1 METSVNN
8 PDGLREAE
16 PPKQAEIEAAFLQ
29 ADHVVMRQYLNYLS
43 QMSIAEIRIPEV
55 KSMVQVGEDLIERTR
70 PLQASDQSCF
80 FKIGKLVYDS
90 DENNLQKLTNVY
102 SAAASINANVGL
114 ILYSNGKAVE
124 MYMGIC
130 GESDPNRVRPSAEAL
145 YQYMVGNFQGS
156 LDEYNAVCLDNEQF
170 TAVLEK
176 CFTHS
181 NSVISAVSGVASTR
195 SKEMDANAEFNQGL
209 EKLLD
214 TMRGKPFAA
223 LFIAN
228 SLSAAELADIRAEY
242 ELLYSSL
249 VPFAKSNLT
258 FSDTQSD
265 GVTKTVSE
273 ALADTVGK
281 NSSSALSVGRNESQA
296 HTEGHAVAHTDTIG
310 VNAGV
315 HAGLNVGLSA
325 TPFGIGPSLGGN
337 VGASLGLNYSHSISR
352 TKSFSDTTTFGKS
365 ETSTHTEGENQA
377 HTVTKTNSDGTTETI
392 SKGKTLQLTYENK
405 TVTSLLEKIDSQLE
419 RIKASESFGMFAASA
434 YFLAPNKAL
443 AEMAASAYKAI
454 ISGTNTGLETAVIN
468 SWDKSN
474 GMESV
479 REYLHLLWHPSFV
492 LNEKNTVTPASLISA
507 QELAVQMGL
516 PKKSVVGVSVIE
528 TAAFGRNISKSG
540 GGKEEK
546 NKDSK
551 LKLGTLYHMGQQEKD
566 TEVTLDM
573 ESLSMHTFITGSTG
587 SGKSNTVF
595 QILNE
600 LKKNGKKFLV
610 IEPAKGEY
618 KNIFGENPKGG
629 RAKVHVYGT
638 NPQKTELLRINPFR
652 FPSDIHILE
661 HLDRLVEIF
670 NVAWP
675 MYAAM
680 PAVLKDAVER
690 AYVIAGWDLRK
701 SVNKY
706 NENLF
711 PTFQDVLEQIQI
723 VLDES
728 DYSADNKSDYTG
740 ALKTRIKSLTNGLNG
755 LIFSCDDF
763 VNIS

>member
-281 NSSSALSVGRNESQA
+281 NSSSAL
-296 HTEGHAVAHTDTIG
+296 
-310 VNAGV
+310 
-315 HAGLNVGLSA
+315 
-325 TPFGIGPSLGGN
+325 
-337 VGASLGLNYSHSISR
+337 
-352 TKSFSDTTTFGKS
+352 
-365 ETSTHTEGENQA
+365 
-377 HTVTKTNSDGTTETI
+377 
-392 SKGKTLQLTYENK
+392 
-405 TVTSLLEKIDSQLE
+405 
-419 RIKASESFGMFAASA
+419 
-434 YFLAPNKAL
+434 
-443 AEMAASAYKAI
+443 
-454 ISGTNTGLETAVIN
+454 
-468 SWDKSN
+468 
-474 GMESV
+474 
-479 REYLHLLWHPSFV
+479 
-492 LNEKNTVTPASLISA
+492 
-507 QELAVQMGL
+507 
-516 PKKSVVGVSVIE
+516 
-528 TAAFGRNISKSG
+528 
-540 GGKEEK
+540 
-546 NKDSK
+546 
-551 LKLGTLYHMGQQEKD
+551 
-566 TEVTLDM
+566 
-573 ESLSMHTFITGSTG
+573 
-587 SGKSNTVF
+587 
-595 QILNE
+595 
-600 LKKNGKKFLV
+600 
-610 IEPAKGEY
+610 
-618 KNIFGENPKGG
+618 
-629 RAKVHVYGT
+629 
-638 NPQKTELLRINPFR
+638 
-652 FPSDIHILE
+652 
-661 HLDRLVEIF
+661 
-670 NVAWP
+670 
-675 MYAAM
+675 
-680 PAVLKDAVER
+680 
-690 AYVIAGWDLRK
+690 
-701 SVNKY
+701 
-706 NENLF
+706 
-711 PTFQDVLEQIQI
+711 
-723 VLDES
+723 
-728 DYSADNKSDYTG
+728 
-740 ALKTRIKSLTNGLNG
+740 
-755 LIFSCDDF
+755 
-763 VNIS
+763 